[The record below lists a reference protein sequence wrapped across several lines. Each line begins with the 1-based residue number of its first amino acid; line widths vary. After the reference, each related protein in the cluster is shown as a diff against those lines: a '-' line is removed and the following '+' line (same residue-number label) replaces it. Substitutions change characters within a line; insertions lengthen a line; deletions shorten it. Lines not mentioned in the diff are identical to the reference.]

1 MEDKEMTIA
10 TEPAAAFLTEEVRKS
25 GLLSQVMNLSQTDK
39 EALVRYL
46 RLDIETENPFK
57 TDEFGRIIL
66 SKDMQ
71 NAVVQAERDL
81 DAGKCL
87 TESAFKERFAKW
99 L

>member
-1 MEDKEMTIA
+1 M
-10 TEPAAAFLTEEVRKS
+10 
-25 GLLSQVMNLSQTDK
+25 SQTDK

-81 DAGKCL
+81 EAGKCL